1 MYRKICNSC
10 EVGLSLLGGGGD
22 RAAAALKKEKNT
34 AFGVWK
40 KAQAVGAPKDI
51 MTFLSIP
58 GNEKYKSIG
67 TAKVVAWTD
76 EAVYKAL
83 ASRQDLVQSHGLTA

>member
-22 RAAAALKKEKNT
+22 SAAAALKKEKNT
-34 AFGVWK
+34 AFKVWK
-40 KAQAVGAPKDI
+40 KAQAAGPKDI

-67 TAKVVAWTD
+67 TAKVAAWTD

-83 ASRQDLVQSHGLTA
+83 ASRQDLVKSHGLTA